1 MTASTQMT
9 APTAIRERAQETFR
23 RHLEY
28 LSSDRIPEWV
38 ELFTEDGVLEFP
50 YGPEGFP
57 QKVAG
62 KQELF
67 EYMKNFPR
75 HFEVRFMRLK
85 FHETTDPTL
94 VVAEFASE
102 GKAVST
108 GRPYNQTYIS
118 VVETKDGHI
127 SRYVDFWN
135 PLVAMKAIETSAQQM
150 GSSFLGTEAAA

>member
-1 MTASTQMT
+1 MTALTQT
-9 APTAIRERAQETFR
+9 TSPSAIRERAQEAFR
-23 RHLEY
+23 RHLQY

-75 HFEVRFMRLK
+75 HFEVRFTGLK

-94 VVAEFASE
+94 VVAEFSSE
-102 GKAVST
+102 GRAVAT

-118 VVETKDGHI
+118 VVETKDGRI

-135 PLVAMKAIETSAQQM
+135 PLVAMKAFAADAQQL
-150 GSSFLGTEAAA
+150 GSSFLGAETA

>member
-1 MTASTQMT
+1 MTTTTQT
-9 APTAIRERAQETFR
+9 TSPSAIRERAQETFR
-23 RHLEY
+23 RHLQY

-38 ELFTEDGVLEFP
+38 ALFAEDGVLEFP

-75 HFEVRFMRLK
+75 HFEVRFTNLK
-85 FHETTDPTL
+85 FHETTDPAL
-94 VVAEFASE
+94 VVAEFSSE
-102 GKAVST
+102 GKALTT

-118 VVETKDGHI
+118 VVETRDGRI
-127 SRYVDFWN
+127 TRYVDFWN
-135 PLVAMKAIETSAQQM
+135 PLVAMKAMEANTQQL
-150 GSSFLGTEAAA
+150 GSSFLGAEAA